1 MVYLI
6 IQREK
11 IKKIEEKELSNDG
24 HPNLPMWFRLHF
36 VVLRL
41 SSAWHAQ
48 PPLSFLLF
56 RLH

>member
-41 SSAWHAQ
+41 S
-48 PPLSFLLF
+48 
-56 RLH
+56 